1 MEQLTILF
9 SIILINF
16 VLSGDNAVVIALAS
30 RRLPPAQQKAAIFFG
45 SAGAI
50 VLRLVLTAVIVAVLK
65 IPFLQAAGGI
75 LLVYIAI
82 KLLKPEDRDDYAK
95 SAGSL
100 GEAIKIII
108 VADLIMSLDN
118 TLAIAAVSRGNW
130 TLLIIGLATSIPIII
145 FCSSIILYFMKKFP
159 VILYIGAGIL
169 GWTGGEML
177 VKDKNLGHLIQT
189 HLTGSGWDGI
199 ITMAAPALITLAVI
213 MRGLTANSVK
223 K

>member
-1 MEQLTILF
+1 MEQLAILF

-16 VLSGDNAVVIALAS
+16 VLSGDNAVVIAMAS
-30 RRLPPAQQKAAIFFG
+30 RRLPPARQRAAIFIG

-50 VLRLVLTAVIVAVLK
+50 ILRLVLTAVIVLVLK

-75 LLVYIAI
+75 LLVYLAM
-82 KLLKPEDRDDYAK
+82 KLLKPEDSEDCTK

-100 GEAIKIII
+100 AEAIKIII

-118 TLAIAAVSRGNW
+118 TLAIAAVSKGNW

-177 VKDKNLGHLIQT
+177 VEDKKLGHLLQT
-189 HLTGSGWDGI
+189 HLTGSGLDGI
-199 ITMAAPALITLAVI
+199 ITIAAPALITLAVI
-213 MRGLTANSVK
+213 MRGLTANYAK
-223 K
+223 R